1 MRFMI
6 IVRSSQRSES
16 GELPQEPSLTEM
28 VAYHEELARAG
39 VLVDASGLRPSSQGW
54 RISYSGEQRSFVDG
68 PFPETKELIAGYTI
82 IQVQSREEAVAWTRR
97 WPMPGCTGDSATIE
111 VRQMIELDDFAPS
124 QAVDRFRALGV
135 GAAKESAPAETAH
148 ALIRRLGS

>member
-6 IVRSSQRSES
+6 IVRASQRSES
-16 GELPQEPSLTEM
+16 GEMPQEPALAEM
-28 VAYHEELARAG
+28 VAYHEDLARAG

-54 RISYSGEQRSFVDG
+54 RISYSAEQRSFVDG

-97 WPMPGCTGDSATIE
+97 WPMTGCTGDSATIE
-111 VRQMIELDDFAPS
+111 VRQLLELDDFTPS

-135 GAAKESAPAETAH
+135 GGAKEPGPAQTDPAP
-148 ALIRRLGS
+148 IRRLGT